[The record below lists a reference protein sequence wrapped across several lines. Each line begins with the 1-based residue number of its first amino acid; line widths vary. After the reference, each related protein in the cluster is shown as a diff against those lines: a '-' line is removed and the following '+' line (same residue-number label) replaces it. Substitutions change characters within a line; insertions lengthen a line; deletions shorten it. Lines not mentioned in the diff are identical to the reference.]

1 MCALYQCRKLM
12 VKWCSMNRDEICLL
26 LTDKVN
32 KLKNNENKLS
42 ELLPDVRLLYGV
54 EPGLRTPVMYQPGII
69 FLFSGHKIGY
79 INERIFRYDANE
91 YLLLTVPLP
100 FECETYATPE
110 IPLAGIRLN
119 VDILQLQE
127 LLMDIGEDE
136 LFQPSMAASG
146 INSATLS
153 DEILCAAERLLDV
166 MERPLDA
173 RILGKQIIREILYH
187 VLTGPRGGAL
197 LALVSRQT
205 HFSLISRVLKRIE
218 NKYTENLSVEQL
230 AAEANMSVSAFHHNF
245 KSVTSTSPLQYLKSY
260 RLHKARMMMIHD
272 GMKASAAAMRVGY
285 ESASQFSRE
294 FKRYFGV
301 TPGEDAARIRM
312 MQGS

>member
-1 MCALYQCRKLM
+1 
-12 VKWCSMNRDEICLL
+12 MNREETCLL
-26 LTDKVN
+26 LTDKI
-32 KLKNNENKLS
+32 KQLKNNEEKLTA
-42 ELLPDVRLLYGV
+42 LLPDIRLLYGTQ
-54 EPGLRTPVMYQPGII
+54 PGTRTPVMYQPGIV
-69 FLFSGHKIGY
+69 FLFSGHKIGH
-79 INERIFRYDANE
+79 INERVFRYDANE

-100 FECETYATPE
+100 FECETFATPE
-110 IPLAGIRLN
+110 VPLAGLRLN

-153 DEILCAAERLLDV
+153 DDILCAAERLLDV

-173 RILGKQIIREILYH
+173 RILGRQIIREMLYH
-187 VLTGPRGGAL
+187 VLMGPRGGAL

-218 NKYTENLSVEQL
+218 SQYTENLSVDQL

-260 RLHKARMMMIHD
+260 RLHKARMMMVHD
-272 GMKASAAAMRVGY
+272 GLKASTAAMKVGY

-294 FKRYFGV
+294 FKRYFGL
-301 TPGEDAARIRM
+301 TPGEDAARIRG
-312 MQGS
+312 MQGV

>member
-1 MCALYQCRKLM
+1 MK
-12 VKWCSMNRDEICLL
+12 KWRVMNREAICLQL
-26 LTDKVN
+26 ADKIN
-32 KLKNNENKLS
+32 HLKNNDKIIS
-42 ELLPDVRLLYGV
+42 ERLAGIRLLYGV
-54 EPGLRTPVMYQPGII
+54 EPGPRTPVMYQPGII

-79 INERIFRYDANE
+79 INKRKFRYDANE

-100 FECETYATPE
+100 FECETWATPE
-110 IPLAGIRLN
+110 VPLAGIRL
-119 VDILQLQE
+119 DIDVLQLQE

-136 LFQPSMAASG
+136 RFQLPMAASG

-153 DEILCAAERLLDV
+153 DEILCAVERLLDV

-187 VLTGPRGGAL
+187 VLMGSRGGAL

-205 HFSLISRVLKRIE
+205 HFSLISRVLKQIE
-218 NKYTENLSVEQL
+218 MKYTENLNVEQL

-245 KSVTSTSPLQYLKSY
+245 KAVTSTSPLQYLKSY

-301 TPGEDAARIRM
+301 TPGEDAARMRT

>member
-1 MCALYQCRKLM
+1 
-12 VKWCSMNRDEICLL
+12 MNRAEICQL
-26 LTDKVN
+26 LTEKVN
-32 KLKNNENKLS
+32 ALKDNEENLS
-42 ELLPDVRLLYGV
+42 LLLPDIRLLYGTQ
-54 EPGLRTPVMYQPGII
+54 PGTRTPVMYQPGIV

-79 INERIFRYDANE
+79 INERTFRYDTNE

-100 FECETYATPE
+100 FECETFATPE
-110 IPLAGIRLN
+110 VPLAGLRLN

-127 LLMDIGEDE
+127 LLMDIGEDA
-136 LFQPSMAASG
+136 LFQPSMASSG
-146 INSATLS
+146 INSLS

-187 VLTGPRGGAL
+187 VLTGPCGGAL

-218 NKYTENLSVEQL
+218 SQYTENLSVDQL

-260 RLHKARMMMIHD
+260 RLHKARMLMIHD

-294 FKRYFGV
+294 FKRYFGM
-301 TPGEDAARIRM
+301 TPGEDAARVRS
-312 MQGS
+312 MQGA

>member
-1 MCALYQCRKLM
+1 
-12 VKWCSMNRDEICLL
+12 MNREAICLH
-26 LTDKVN
+26 LTDKVK
-32 KLKNNENKLS
+32 KLKNNENRLS
-42 ELLPDVRLLYGV
+42 ALLPDIRLLYGTQ
-54 EPGLRTPVMYQPGII
+54 PGTRTPVMYQPGIV

-79 INERIFRYDANE
+79 INERVFRYDTNE

-100 FECETYATPE
+100 FECETFATPE
-110 IPLAGIRLN
+110 VPLAGIRLN

-136 LFQPSMAASG
+136 HFRPDNAASG
-146 INSATLS
+146 INSAVLS
-153 DEILCAAERLLDV
+153 EEILCAAERLLDV

-173 RILGKQIIREILYH
+173 RILGKQIIREMLYH

-218 NKYTENLSVEQL
+218 SQYTENLSVDQL

-245 KSVTSTSPLQYLKSY
+245 KSVTSTSPLQYLKTY
-260 RLHKARMMMIHD
+260 RLHKARMLMVHD

-285 ESASQFSRE
+285 ESPSQFSRE

-301 TPGEDAARIRM
+301 TPGEDLARIRT
-312 MQGS
+312 MQGA